1 VFSSVS
7 GILNT
12 PVGEAL
18 RNSFKNKTGIK
29 LWGSIEH
36 NQGISNILFTID
48 LKPLI
53 FFVKKIVVL
62 HPIYKHQAKTHK
74 YLTF

>member
-1 VFSSVS
+1 MFQMKTRKKNFIKFTMSTDNNQTIDGWVFSSVS

-29 LWGSIEH
+29 L
-36 NQGISNILFTID
+36 
-48 LKPLI
+48 
-53 FFVKKIVVL
+53 
-62 HPIYKHQAKTHK
+62 
-74 YLTF
+74 